1 MKWENNDMVMKQ
13 HNEVKGV
20 PHDDT
25 VVFES
30 VPLTPKS
37 VPVDVDVEFH
47 GGETIVA
54 VTNEETG
61 RAFRIRDMNDFC

>member
-13 HNEVKGV
+13 HDETKGLTL
-20 PHDDT
+20 DDT
-25 VVFES
+25 VVFET

-37 VPVDVDVEFH
+37 IPVDVDVEFH

-54 VTNEETG
+54 VTSEEIG
-61 RAFRIRDMNDFC
+61 RSFRIRDMNDFC

>member
-1 MKWENNDMVMKQ
+1 MKLENNDSVLKQ
-13 HNEVKGV
+13 HDEVKGL

-25 VVFES
+25 VVFRS

-37 VPVDVDVEFH
+37 IPADVDVEFH
-47 GGETIVA
+47 GGETVVA
-54 VTNEETG
+54 VTSEETG